1 MSHLCCVVR
10 VPMGWVGLRGDRG
23 INVRGIGIAND
34 PWNAEDVTDSTAG
47 VVAERPIS
55 KTDCQEKQT

>member
-1 MSHLCCVVR
+1 
-10 VPMGWVGLRGDRG
+10 LRGDRG

-34 PWNAEDVTDSTAG
+34 PRNAQDVTDSTAG

-55 KTDCQEKQT
+55 KADCQEKQTKQRKRGSARVSSANPS